1 MVTALTV
8 PVCDRMPELA
18 QRRADGRNVKDP
30 RVAREVPPGECWAFT
45 DHRTMAEIIA
55 EGLL

>member
-1 MVTALTV
+1 METALTV
-8 PVCDRMPELA
+8 PDRMPELA
-18 QRRADGRNVKDP
+18 QHCADIRGTENP
-30 RVAREVPPGECWAFT
+30 RPAPEVPPGECWAFT